1 MNFPPVGLEVGAMNT
16 TPSDP
21 RQELLE
27 RTRQIL
33 ANSTAPEA
41 ASFDAEAWL
50 DEWLETRIRA
60 LGGRTPSQMIGDPDG
75 FQAVWRVLGAME
87 SGAYL

>member
-1 MNFPPVGLEVGAMNT
+1 MNT

-21 RQELLE
+21 RMALLE

-41 ASFDAEAWL
+41 VAFDAEAWL
-50 DEWLETRIRA
+50 DGWLEKPMPA
-60 LGGRTPSQMIGDPDG
+60 LGGRKPIQMIGDPAG
-75 FQAVWRVLGAME
+75 FAAVWRALGAIE
-87 SGAYL
+87 SGAYQ